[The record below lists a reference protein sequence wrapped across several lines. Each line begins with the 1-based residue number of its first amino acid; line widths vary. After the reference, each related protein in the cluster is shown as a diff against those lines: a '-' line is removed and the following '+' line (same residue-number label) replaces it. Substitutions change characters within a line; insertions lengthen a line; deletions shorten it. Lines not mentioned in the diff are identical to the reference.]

1 MATGGS
7 DNNYIAVPSTGLQ
20 TYQFEPQQAFLVVG
34 NVPASSRPASTCFT
48 HPGYSVTPS
57 NVTKTQINTHPNLYR
72 RKCATFHSSK
82 EEKSVV
88 TRKRAC
94 NNRPTSSNVHCSE
107 CGEIFQSPDNLA
119 QHLTSQH
126 KNSVKYFKCLYCPQI
141 FFSRN
146 LVLAHIKSVLSSKK
160 PTPTHVAGMLLCVKH
175 TCPVCAQVHVSAQ
188 RLKVHLHKSSCGDI
202 ASEETPE
209 ALLKDKKIACM
220 KAVLQSYKPSKI
232 SASAKVNEC
241 SETCSENSKDES
253 GIKPKYPA
261 TRDSNA
267 SSSETNSNTNH
278 QIAASTESTNMR
290 FQDQPHCTMSQAELR
305 KPCPLPPAPAPHFY
319 PQPPTTYIR
328 APVVMAVP
336 INPGQYYNL
345 DYYQYPHV
353 THQMTPHQYTYQP
366 RLACP
371 VEANPVNK
379 QLFSCLHCGLKF
391 SEFDLLARHF
401 RDNSC
406 NSTAVNSLEG
416 IVNCNSESQY

>member
-1 MATGGS
+1 MATGTGGS
-7 DNNYIAVPSTGLQ
+7 NDNYVAVPSTGLQ
-20 TYQFEPQQAFLVVG
+20 TYQFDSEQAFLVVG
-34 NVPASSRPASTCFT
+34 NVPTASRPASTCFT
-48 HPGYSVTPS
+48 YPGYSVTPS
-57 NVTKTQINTHPNLYR
+57 NVTKTQTNPHQNLYR
-72 RKCATFHSSK
+72 RKFATSHSTR
-82 EEKSVV
+82 EEKTVV

-94 NNRPTSSNVHCSE
+94 NNRLTSSTVHCSE
-107 CGEIFQSPDNLA
+107 CGEVFQSPDNLS
-119 QHLTSQH
+119 QHLASQH

-160 PTPTHVAGMLLCVKH
+160 PTPTHVAGMLFCVKH

-188 RLKVHLHKSSCGDI
+188 RLKVHLLKSSCGDI

-232 SASAKVNEC
+232 ITNVNESEC
-241 SETCSENSKDES
+241 SETPKDDS
-253 GIKPKYPA
+253 RAKPKYLA
-261 TRDSNA
+261 THDSNA
-267 SSSETNSNTNH
+267 SLSETNSNMNH
-278 QIAASTESTNMR
+278 QTAVSTESTHMNT
-290 FQDQPHCTMSQAELR
+290 QAQPHCTMSQAELR

-353 THQMTPHQYTYQP
+353 TNHMTPHQYTYPP

-371 VEANPVNK
+371 IEATPVNK
-379 QLFSCLHCGLKF
+379 QLFSCLHCGMKF

-406 NSTAVNSLEG
+406 NSTAVNSLEA